1 MSTVSEYREKYGSR
15 FSVVTETGSVYSIDL
30 DEGLVTRAPNQVESP
45 ISGFSLRRDGD
56 ATRLLDIR
64 FLHIGEPMVMLLHG
78 VSEDEG
84 TATLRTTSRVTE
96 IISL

>member
-1 MSTVSEYREKYGSR
+1 MSTVSEYRGKYGSR

-30 DEGLVTRAPNQVESP
+30 DEELVTRAPNQVESP

-56 ATRLLDIR
+56 ATRLLNIR
-64 FLHIGEPMVMLLHG
+64 SLRIGEPMIMLLHG